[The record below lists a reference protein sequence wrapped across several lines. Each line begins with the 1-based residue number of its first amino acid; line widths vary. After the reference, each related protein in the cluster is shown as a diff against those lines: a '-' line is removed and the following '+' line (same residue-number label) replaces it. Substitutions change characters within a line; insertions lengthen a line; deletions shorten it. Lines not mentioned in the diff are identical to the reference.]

1 MGRARSHLDT
11 DDSMLTQGYV
21 RIDGDGHR
29 GATEA
34 RVRMN
39 QESRGRLYVAAAAIA
54 AVAGVVGTV
63 IQLTNPT
70 FDSEFTTTVD
80 WVNEVT
86 FTLFIAAS
94 MVAMWGMVREQIAS
108 RVGGMVFIAGQGL
121 LLAGMLPGFALGYS
135 PDWFVVVGLPGNLL
149 ALIGMTLIAVYSWRR
164 RTLPRV
170 IAALLPLSVL
180 IGIGAA
186 EFGGG
191 VVTAIVWGAIAMRL
205 SESTTEVAA
214 ATA

>member
-1 MGRARSHLDT
+1 VGRARSHLDT

-29 GATEA
+29 GTTEA

-170 IAALLPLSVL
+170 IAVLLPLSVL

-191 VVTAIVWGAIAMRL
+191 IVIAIVWGAIAMRL

>member
-1 MGRARSHLDT
+1 MD
-11 DDSMLTQGYV
+11 
-21 RIDGDGHR
+21 
-29 GATEA
+29 
-34 RVRMN
+34 
-39 QESRGRLYVAAAAIA
+39 QESRSRLYVAAAAIA
-54 AVAGVVGTV
+54 AVAGLVGIV

-86 FTLFIAAS
+86 FTHFITAS

-108 RVGGMVFIAGQGL
+108 RVGGMVFISGQGL

-170 IAALLPLSVL
+170 IAVLLPLSVL
-180 IGIGAA
+180 IGIGVA

-191 VVTAIVWGAIAMRL
+191 VVIAIVWGAIAMRL